1 MESLVGDLEEKNEP
15 PRPSDIEQLKE
26 DEWSIQGCAPLDD
39 VAEELDAVLPTDTYD
54 TFGGYICGMIDRV
67 PNDGERF
74 RCESEELVIDVME
87 VENHTIGA
95 TVVKRKEKAPDE
107 DENAK
112 PKRKAL
118 EAE

>member
-1 MESLVGDLEEKNEP
+1 
-15 PRPSDIEQLKE
+15 
-26 DEWSIQGCAPLDD
+26 
-39 VAEELDAVLPTDTYD
+39 
-54 TFGGYICGMIDRV
+54 
-67 PNDGERF
+67 
-74 RCESEELVIDVME
+74 ME

-107 DENAK
+107 DENTK